1 MNKADNVITL
11 GEIKDKKAILEAT
24 KNYSRYLK
32 SLSNAQLEEEINF
45 LLKSISGKTI
55 PQESFDRG
63 RLIIKEISNRVDPIS
78 KQKIQKLSKSTLLN

>member
-78 KQKIQKLSKSTLLN
+78 KQKIQKLSKSSLLN